1 MANRNRVKD
10 HGAALGLYARVPNG
24 LAHDY
29 ELSAM
34 AKAVALEV
42 WSHAPKWE
50 QSMTEIAKRLKTGRR
65 QVTNAFDELEACGW
79 LVREVVKVDAL
90 GRPAAEVWH
99 RNVTNER
106 LTARQVEALR
116 GGTSTP
122 EVLVTSTPEV
132 LHSSET
138 ISETTSEKNQYPTG
152 TGDLPDNEPDFGS
165 WGITGSVGDPFGI
178 SSLPTGEGISLP
190 ANTAEEQ
197 TPGSAMKA
205 EEKIPTST
213 PGVLVTSTLGAQQ
226 PSACVSTQ
234 EAIPWPAG
242 KPFVPG
248 KFDPFAEY
256 VDETTGEPI
265 TPTPA

>member
-1 MANRNRVKD
+1 
-10 HGAALGLYARVPNG
+10 
-24 LAHDY
+24 
-29 ELSAM
+29 M

-65 QVTNAFDELEACGW
+65 QVTNAFDELGARGW
-79 LVREVVKVDAL
+79 LVREIIKVDSR
-90 GRPAAEVWH
+90 GRPAVEVWH
-99 RNVTNER
+99 RNLTNEPFS
-106 LTARQVEALR
+106 ARQVEALR

-122 EVLVTSTPEV
+122 QVLVPTSQAPGTSTPQVLVTSTPQV